1 MNKLINKR
9 NILIILIAL
18 LIILWILWFY
28 FKNKLFPNKIITQTQ
43 IINTWAVNEL
53 ITKNY
58 KKEFHHLDLRSKNLW
73 TMPDICKMVIWTNY
87 EYDIWSLDLA
97 DNEIVEIDKD
107 LWCLKNLSEL
117 YLSFN
122 KITEIKNL
130 EWLTFLKK
138 LDLGN
143 NEIKE
148 ISWLDT
154 LVNLV
159 DLHLWYNQII
169 STTWL
174 EKLVNL
180 TSLQLQSNKLEDIS
194 NLSNLTKL
202 ETLKLEFNKLDNEDI
217 KIIDKLKALK
227 IITVWENPQVDKKTI
242 DKLNELSRKNM
253 K

>member
-1 MNKLINKR
+1 MPR
-9 NILIILIAL
+9 
-18 LIILWILWFY
+18 
-28 FKNKLFPNKIITQTQ
+28 TQ
-43 IINTWAVNEL
+43 NVSSWAVNEL

-58 KKEFHHLDLRSKNLW
+58 SKEFHHLDLRSKKLW
-73 TMPDICKMVIWTNY
+73 EMPDICKMVVWSNF
-87 EYDIWSLDLA
+87 EYDIWAVDLA
-97 DNEIVEIDKD
+97 DNGISEIDKD
-107 LWCLKNLSEL
+107 LSCLKNLSEL

-122 KITEIKNL
+122 KISEIKNL

-148 ISWLDT
+148 IEWLDK
-154 LVNLV
+154 LINLV
-159 DLHLWYNQII
+159 DLHLWYNQI
-169 STTWL
+169 TTTKWL

-180 TSLQLQSNKLEDIS
+180 TSLQLQSNKIEDIS

-202 ETLKLEFNKLDNEDI
+202 ETLKIEFNKLDNEDI
-217 KIIDKLKALK
+217 KIIDKLKTLK

>member
-1 MNKLINKR
+1 MNKKTIW
-9 NILIILIAL
+9 IVVGIL
-18 LIILWILWFY
+18 LIVILLIWFY
-28 FKNKLFPNKIITQTQ
+28 LFSNKKNFQTQ
-43 IINTWAVNEL
+43 KTNTWAVNEL

-58 KKEFHHLDLRSKNLW
+58 NKEFHHLDLRSKKLW
-73 TMPDICKMVIWTNY
+73 EMPDICEMVKGSNF
-87 EYDIWSLDLA
+87 EYDIWAVDLA
-97 DNEIVEIDKD
+97 DNGITEIDKD

-122 KITEIKNL
+122 KISEIKNL

-148 ISWLDT
+148 IEWLDK
-154 LVNLV
+154 LINLV
-159 DLHLWYNQII
+159 DLHLWYNQIT
-169 STTWL
+169 STKWL
-174 EKLVNL
+174 EKLINL

-194 NLSNLTKL
+194 NLSNLSKL
-202 ETLKLEFNKLDNEDI
+202 ETLKMEFNKLDNEDI
-217 KIIDKLKALK
+217 KIIDKLKNLK
-227 IITVWENPQVDKKTI
+227 IITVWENAQIDKKTI